1 MKIVSESVKTT
12 IIGGAV
18 FLVPL
23 VIVVAIVG
31 KGLQLM
37 MIVAEPI
44 DELIPIDSVAGVA
57 FVNIVAILAIVF
69 LCYLT
74 GLAARSAAA
83 TKLGESIHSVLLNV
97 IPGYAF
103 VKGITDA
110 VSANTKD
117 AGGFTPVVV
126 HLDDYSQIG
135 FEVERAP
142 GKFAVVFLPGAPNP
156 WSGTVA
162 YVKEERIQPLEMSVS
177 TAVKNIQRLGRGSAA
192 YSERIQKV

>member
-1 MKIVSESVKTT
+1 MKIVSKSVKTT

-31 KGLQLM
+31 KAIQLM

-44 DELIPIDSVAGVA
+44 DELIPIDTIAGVA
-57 FVNIVAILAIVF
+57 FVNIIAILAILVVCF
-69 LCYLT
+69 LI
-74 GLAARSAAA
+74 GLAARSAVA
-83 TKLGESIHSVLLNV
+83 TKFGEKVNSVLLNV

-110 VSANTKD
+110 VATNTKE
-117 AGGFTPVVV
+117 AEGFKPVLIR
-126 HLDDYSQIG
+126 LDDFSQIG

-142 GKFAVVFLPGAPNP
+142 GKYAVVYLPGAPNP

-162 YVKEERIQPLEMSVS
+162 YVKEERIQPLDMTVS
-177 TAVKNIQRLGRGSAA
+177 AAVTNIQRLGRGSAA
-192 YSERIQKV
+192 YSERIQNL